1 MEYYGLF
8 YKTNG
13 YFKSLSS
20 KLEIF
25 DEPGTAWTF
34 KNQDE
39 IMKSKVSFKED
50 LNGFQACDSF
60 KDFLNRK
67 PWQAYT
73 DKGIKEFVIFELKIN
88 NFLGIKK
95 HSYIKKAFPSL
106 FPEMDSFPLEELK
119 LLEKVYSCE
128 GVFTLVDKHKIDP
141 NTLNPEEFALH
152 LKFDL
157 TRTAKLDSV
166 HDMLGVE
173 NFTQY
178 YKIKSE
184 GNKNYYLFTYTDDYS
199 PKDQY
204 SYNLKREDKELIR
217 DGEFNILHYSKL
229 DDKKPAY
236 LFYSRDEL
244 TDTEPTFVKID

>member
-20 KLEIF
+20 KLKIF

-39 IMKSKVSFKED
+39 VMKSRFSFKKD
-50 LNGFQACDSF
+50 LSGFQTCASF
-60 KDFLNRK
+60 KDFLRAN

-73 DKGIKEFVIFELKIN
+73 DKDIKEFVIFELKIN

-106 FPEMDSFPLEELK
+106 FPEMDSFPLHELN

-128 GVFTLVDKHKIDP
+128 GVLALVEKGESLDHLSLDEYE
-141 NTLNPEEFALH
+141 LNINY
-152 LKFDL
+152 DL
-157 TRTAKLDSV
+157 ARTAKFDSV
-166 HDMLGVE
+166 DDKVVLEFFSH
-173 NFTQY
+173 Y
-178 YKIKSE
+178 YKKKSE
-184 GNKNYYLFTYTDDYS
+184 GNKTYYLFTYTDDYS

-204 SYNLKREDKELIR
+204 SYNLKREDKQLIR

-244 TDTEPTFVKID
+244 TETEPTFVKID